1 MDANNPWQV
10 ESIEAFYFLKCPECM
25 FFTKA
30 DSSFY
35 KHAVENHSLSFVL
48 FGKPVISKELL
59 AQKGILNEEH
69 IELKQTKNCDQELLF
84 SEETKPLKE
93 KEKETEIVSMTD
105 LEFLNNSK
113 ENEELSNKEIE
124 VEYNEINLED
134 SEIEYEN
141 NDKDE
146 LSDELSDDLSDELL
160 NKKIRGNTRVASNGQ
175 AQIKTRIRRLACMCP
190 NCKNG
195 VRGQINI
202 ADGKPM
208 YYGSCHFDRAL
219 NDEFSVEFLMFFWI
233 ILSADIKIR
242 SERSPIHSKLS
253 LLS

>member
-30 DSSFY
+30 DSTFY

-48 FGKPVISKELL
+48 FGKPVKSKELL

-69 IELKQTKNCDQELLF
+69 IKLKQTKNCDQELWF

-124 VEYNEINLED
+124 VEYNEIRGISILGEVRNANI
-134 SEIEYEN
+134 SRVTQQ
-141 NDKDE
+141 
-146 LSDELSDDLSDELL
+146 LL
-160 NKKIRGNTRVASNGQ
+160 
-175 AQIKTRIRRLACMCP
+175 C
-190 NCKNG
+190 
-195 VRGQINI
+195 
-202 ADGKPM
+202 
-208 YYGSCHFDRAL
+208 
-219 NDEFSVEFLMFFWI
+219 
-233 ILSADIKIR
+233 
-242 SERSPIHSKLS
+242 SKF
-253 LLS
+253 

>member
-30 DSSFY
+30 DSTFY
-35 KHAVENHSLSFVL
+35 KHAVENHSLSFAL
-48 FGKPVISKELL
+48 FGKPVKSKELL

-69 IELKQTKNCDQELLF
+69 IKLKQTKNCDQELWF

-93 KEKETEIVSMTD
+93 KEKETEIVSMKD
-105 LEFLNNSK
+105 LEFLNSAE

-134 SEIEYEN
+134 SEIEFEN

-146 LSDELSDDLSDELL
+146 LSDELTQ
-160 NKKIRGNTRVASNGQ
+160 GVVFNGQ
-175 AQIKTRIRRLACMCP
+175 AQMKTRIRRVPCTCP

-195 VRGQINI
+195 YRGQINI

-208 YYGSCHFDRAL
+208 YGTCHFDRAS
-219 NDEFSVEFLMFFWI
+219 NDEFSVEFLMFVLI
-233 ILSADIKIR
+233 IFSADIEIR
-242 SERSPIHSKLS
+242 SEKIPIHSK
-253 LLS
+253 